1 MVLKTNSV
9 TDTIWTMNAMAGFL
23 LLFLQDILIFLVA
36 SFFLSFYAEYIVYQP
51 FFAKPNHQ
59 QRTKK
64 TISLSSTNIISNI
77 FSCSRKSMFTKIKS
91 IRPCIRLAELNLG
104 KHRIW
109 VNTSFSHFF
118 LSFERYYPPE
128 LEGRTPQ
135 QKKKPSS
142 EWACWISR
150 YFPGRE
156 SLLTFTDEKFLE
168 LHQGA
173 VC

>member
-1 MVLKTNSV
+1 
-9 TDTIWTMNAMAGFL
+9 MNAMAGFL

-135 QKKKPSS
+135 QKKKTSS
-142 EWACWISR
+142 E
-150 YFPGRE
+150 
-156 SLLTFTDEKFLE
+156 
-168 LHQGA
+168 
-173 VC
+173 